1 MAKKNKTS
9 LMSEFKAF
17 ITKGNVID
25 LAVGVIIGAAFG
37 KIVSSFVNDILMPII
52 GLVMGKVNFNDLKW
66 ILATDAEGTVT
77 SSVNYGTFI
86 QYILDFVIMAAC
98 VFLLVKLIGLM
109 RKKAEEAKQK
119 QKEEEAKAA
128 PPAPPAPP
136 APSKE
141 EVLLTEIRDL
151 LRERK

>member
-9 LMSEFKAF
+9 LMSEFKTF

-37 KIVSSFVNDILMPII
+37 KIVSSFVNDILMPLI

-66 ILATDAEGTVT
+66 ILAKDAEGNVT

-86 QYILDFVIMAAC
+86 QYILDFIIMAAC
-98 VFLLVKLIGLM
+98 VFLLVKLISVI

-151 LRERK
+151 LKERK

>member
-1 MAKKNKTS
+1 
-9 LMSEFKAF
+9 MSEFKAF

-128 PPAPPAPP
+128 PPAPPAP
-136 APSKE
+136 SKE

-151 LRERK
+151 LKERK